1 MAGASG
7 ANGATVGL
15 DLTGV
20 GSITDAATN
29 ALGTASFT
37 GPTYVYDTT
46 APAVTNVTSPLAD
59 GSYRAGQVVPVTVT
73 FTEPVIV
80 SGAVATLGLATGS
93 PATTPVT
100 ASSGSGTNT
109 LTFAYTVAAGNA
121 SLDLNYAA
129 TTALTGGIT
138 DEATNNA
145 NLALPGLA
153 APGSLGSNKDLVID
167 TTAPVVTVTR
177 INGAAQTFP
186 YATKGNITSIGGTC
200 TAVAGDQSIV
210 RPLINGAATTP
221 ATVACASGAWTL
233 TSALTSD
240 AILTLSA
247 TQADAAGNTGTAPD
261 QSATIDKTAPTVAG
275 VSLSSGQRQLQGRS
289 DHPRDRVP
297 LPA

>member
-1 MAGASG
+1 M
-7 ANGATVGL
+7 
-15 DLTGV
+15 
-20 GSITDAATN
+20 TD
-29 ALGTASFT
+29 
-37 GPTYVYDTT
+37 
-46 APAVTNVTSPLAD
+46 VTSPLAD

-80 SGAVATLGLATGS
+80 SGAAATLGLATGS

-100 ASSGSGTNT
+100 AASGSGTNT

-167 TTAPVVTVTR
+167 TTAPVVTVSR

-186 YATKGNITSIGGTC
+186 YITTGNITSIGGTC
-200 TAVAGDQSIV
+200 GTASGDQATV
-210 RPLINGAATTP
+210 TPLIDGVATTP
-221 ATVACASGAWTL
+221 ATTTCSSGAWNLTL
-233 TSALTSD
+233 APALTTD
-240 AILTLSA
+240 ASLALSA
-247 TQADAAGNTGTAPD
+247 TQADAAGNIGTAPTRAPPSTRPHPLCLPS
-261 QSATIDKTAPTVAG
+261 SARGRRSRSTPAPCCG
-275 VSLSSGQRQLQGRS
+275 
-289 DHPRDRVP
+289 P
-297 LPA
+297 